1 MTLNRSQQM
10 SRIRGKNTLPE
21 RLLRSALWAAGLR
34 YRLHVRIIDF
44 YPDVVFLC
52 KKVAV
57 FIDGCF
63 WHGCPVHY
71 VRPRT
76 RESFWANKLVEN
88 VERDRRQTLTLES
101 NGWRVVRVWE
111 HEVQGELG
119 IVVNHVRSAL
129 FDQHWSPSED
139 IRVYRVQRIN
149 DSTEEE
155 WVLTSLRQKTPDIVE
170 YRYRAP
176 KQGS

>member
-1 MTLNRSQQM
+1 MTLSRSQQM

-21 RLLRSALWAAGLR
+21 RRLRSALWTAGLR
-34 YRLHVRIIDF
+34 YRLHVRILNCC
-44 YPDVVFLC
+44 PDIVFLG

-63 WHGCPVHY
+63 WHGCPIHY

-76 RESFWANKLVEN
+76 REPFWANKLVEN
-88 VERDRRQTLTLES
+88 VERDRLQTLALES

-111 HEVQGELG
+111 HEVQSDLG
-119 IVVNHVRSAL
+119 IVVNRVRSAL
-129 FDQHWSPSED
+129 FDQHWSPAED

-155 WVLTSLRQKTPDIVE
+155 WVLTFLRQTTSDIVE
-170 YRYRAP
+170 YRYRAR
-176 KQGS
+176 KRLS